1 MNFSDKSHYMNE
13 VNSIIEFRF
22 GNCSSDEKREKI
34 ENQAIEFGISV
45 EKMLLFDFERIL
57 TESWMKKDRE
67 SIFELFFIYLFNQ
80 NIARPNVSFGT
91 YSHKGTKYPK
101 IILHE
106 DYLDTKDFTGRVWIN
121 DEMISRI
128 GNEIDLYF
136 EFEFVEGLRL
146 KK

>member
-1 MNFSDKSHYMNE
+1 MNE